1 MSNVLLKYLML
12 LLISRNVDSSSI
24 SKLIIQ
30 QRIFF
35 DNKYSFGQKIK
46 TRKRNYAVASR
57 VIFYYAWSWPRA
69 GNDALSPLL
78 IAFTFYSRNVADK
91 GWQGKTDRLS
101 NNNAIKYGN
110 ETYIKPAFNSFSICN
125 YHVTIHSIFICI
137 LMINSNM
144 YFVKL
149 VRSKVY
155 RVNNWQWDF
164 QINLHNIWKK

>member
-57 VIFYYAWSWPRA
+57 VIFYYA
-69 GNDALSPLL
+69 
-78 IAFTFYSRNVADK
+78 
-91 GWQGKTDRLS
+91 
-101 NNNAIKYGN
+101 
-110 ETYIKPAFNSFSICN
+110 
-125 YHVTIHSIFICI
+125 
-137 LMINSNM
+137 
-144 YFVKL
+144 
-149 VRSKVY
+149 
-155 RVNNWQWDF
+155 
-164 QINLHNIWKK
+164 